1 MTNTGMFFRML
12 FSAVFRRRSR
22 AVMAVVASLVGA
34 ATLFCLAMIC
44 LAVPQQMNE
53 EMRAY
58 GANLIVTPTES
69 TNADGKAGID
79 KAMVQHT
86 TEMVKAKGSAK
97 YATYRYENV
106 RVNASPY
113 VMAGVNAAQVKNL
126 NHHWVVD
133 GSWPTDGKVL
143 VGRDIADAIGLRIG
157 SAITIGY
164 RASDNASTNGTSS
177 NSSIDQQTKDG
188 RVSSDIMDTSGT
200 EFRVAGIVDTGG
212 SEDSII
218 YATNADVNKLTG
230 ITRGVDV
237 IEYSAGASD
246 LAGLVSSIND
256 MTSMHVK
263 AQQVTKITASD
274 TRIITML
281 QTLFWIVSLVVL
293 VLTLV
298 GVGTTISSIVSQ
310 RRNEI
315 GLRKALGASSRAI
328 GTEFYIESSLYG
340 LIGGLIGTAIG
351 YGLASWLCVAVF
363 ERSIVFNWWLA
374 LISVLFSALVAIV
387 ASIPPVHR
395 ATRIDPAV
403 VLREEYRKRNVML
416 LELDHI
422 SKIYGDLR
430 AVDDLNLTVPEGE
443 WLAIV
448 GSSGSG
454 KTTLMNMIGC
464 MDTPSK
470 GSVKLEG
477 RKLEDL
483 NATQLADVR
492 KNLIGLVFQ
501 KFYLV
506 PHLTAVEN
514 VMVAQYYH
522 SVVDEKQ
529 AMEALEKVGLKDRAH
544 HLPGQLSGGEQQR
557 VCVARA
563 LINDPKLILAD
574 EPTGNLDE
582 KNEKIVLDLFR
593 KLHEQGTTIIVVT
606 HDALVASCAQREIML
621 NHGVLVGEKW
631 NDEDARKAY
640 EAAGGKPASTGAQV
654 EGAQNG
660 ETAIGFTDP
669 TKAAKTGG
677 EE

>member
-387 ASIPPVHR
+387 
-395 ATRIDPAV
+395 
-403 VLREEYRKRNVML
+403 
-416 LELDHI
+416 
-422 SKIYGDLR
+422 
-430 AVDDLNLTVPEGE
+430 
-443 WLAIV
+443 